1 MSDIMCIDVSKH
13 QGKIN
18 WQKVR
23 ESGVEIAILRAGYGR
38 HVSQKD
44 VMFEENYRGCKENG
58 IKVGVYWY
66 SYALSKDEVLLEA
79 KACLEVI
86 KGKQFEYP
94 IYFDL
99 EEAKQFKL
107 GKQAC
112 SELIDTFC
120 SELEKHGYFVGLYM
134 SRFYLENYVTPDV
147 RNKYTLWI
155 AEYNSRCYYLGDFG
169 MWQNSCTGRVPG
181 IQTNVDTNEV
191 YFDYTPVIKS
201 KGLNGFN
208 IQTPTE
214 KPTDTPAQPDTPVTK
229 TIDDLANEVLQGKWG
244 NGADRKQR
252 LTEAGYVYADVQKR
266 VNELVANKTP
276 AIDYNKIARE
286 IIRGDWGNGEERR
299 TRLTMA
305 GIDYNKAQAIVN
317 NMLK

>member
-1 MSDIMCIDVSKH
+1 MSEIICIDVSKH

-23 ESGVEIAILRAGYGR
+23 DSGVEIAILRAGYGR

-112 SELIDTFC
+112 SELVDTFC

-134 SRFYLENYVTPDV
+134 SRFYLENYVTQDI
-147 RNKYTLWI
+147 RNKYTLWV
-155 AEYNSRCYYLGDFG
+155 AEYGSKCNYNGAYG

-181 IQTNVDTNEV
+181 IQTNVDTNKV

-201 KGLNGFN
+201 KGLNGFS

-214 KPTDTPAQPDTPVTK
+214 KPTDTPEQPENVVTK
-229 TIDDLANEVLQGKWG
+229 TIDQLANEVLQGKWG

-266 VNELVANKTP
+266 VNELVAAKTP
-276 AIDYNKIARE
+276 AIDYNKIAKQV
-286 IIRGDWGNGEERR
+286 IHGDWGNGEDRR
-299 TRLTMA
+299 TRLTEA
-305 GIDYNKAQAIVN
+305 GYDYNKVQSIVN